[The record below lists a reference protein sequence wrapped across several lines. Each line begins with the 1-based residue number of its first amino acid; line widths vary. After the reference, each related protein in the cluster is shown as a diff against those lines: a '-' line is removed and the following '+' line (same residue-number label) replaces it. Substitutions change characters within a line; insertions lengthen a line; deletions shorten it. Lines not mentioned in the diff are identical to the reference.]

1 MTWPVTGPQGD
12 HMDSAP
18 QKMTAAQISG
28 VAAMMLG
35 TLVIANDFTALN
47 VALPAIEKAFQVDVT
62 TAQWVITG
70 YVLVFGVFI
79 VTAGRLADM
88 FGRRRIFFI
97 GMTIFALFSLI
108 GAMATDVWMLLI
120 SRAIMGIGG
129 SMVWPAMLGITFSL
143 VPEDKA
149 ALAGGLILGFA
160 GIGNAMGPMLGGVFT
175 EYLSWRWI
183 FYINVPVAIIAILV
197 TLSVVPKDRV
207 ENIEKT
213 VDYPGIMTLSL
224 GLFALLLLL
233 DIGADLGWLSPVV
246 FGLLGLAVAAICLFF
261 MVERRAGPKALVPKE
276 IMDNS
281 AFKTS
286 IAVIL
291 TINVIYFA
299 SLFYLPQFMVKELKF
314 SAAQAGVGLL
324 PILAMFAVTSFI
336 AGPLFNRLGPK
347 LMVTIGSGCLSLGI
361 LILSFLDASTTYAGL
376 VPGMMILGIGLGF
389 FFSSITTVGIT
400 AVDPS
405 QSSLAGAIL
414 YMFQNAGGAIG
425 LGLNT
430 AIVVSAPTLL
440 EGIRWAFAVDAAL
453 GAVGVIICVTLVDGP
468 VTRERIAAFFRKE
481 KDGET

>member
-1 MTWPVTGPQGD
+1 
-12 HMDSAP
+12 MDSAP

-28 VAAMMLG
+28 LAAMMLG
-35 TLVIANDFTALN
+35 TLVICNDFTALN

-108 GAMATDVWMLLI
+108 GALSTDVWMLLI

-143 VPEDKA
+143 IPEDKA

-160 GIGNAMGPMLGGVFT
+160 GIGNAMGPMLGGAFT

-197 TLSVVPKDRV
+197 TLSAVPKDQV
-207 ENIEKT
+207 DDIEKT

-224 GLFALLLLL
+224 GLFGFLLLL

-246 FGLLGLAVAAICLFF
+246 LGLLGLAVAALCIFF

-276 IMDNS
+276 IMEND

-314 SAAQAGVGLL
+314 SPAQAGVGLL

-336 AGPLFNRLGPK
+336 AGQLFNRFGPK
-347 LMVTIGSGCLSLGI
+347 LMVTIGSGCLTLGI

-400 AVDPS
+400 SVDPS

-440 EGIRWAFAVDAAL
+440 EGIRRAFIVDAAL
-453 GAVGVIICVTLVDGP
+453 GTVGVIICLTLVDGP
-468 VTRERIAAFFRKE
+468 VTRERIAAFFRKKE
-481 KDGET
+481 EDQT

>member
-160 GIGNAMGPMLGGVFT
+160 GIGNAMGPMLGGAFT

-183 FYINVPVAIIAILV
+183 FYINVPVAIIAIMV
-197 TLSVVPKDRV
+197 TLSVVPKDRM

-246 FGLLGLAVAAICLFF
+246 FGLLGLAVAALCLFF

-281 AFKTS
+281 AFKS
-286 IAVIL
+286 AIAVIL

-324 PILAMFAVTSFI
+324 PILAMFAVTSFV
-336 AGPLFNRLGPK
+336 AGSLFNQLGPK

-361 LILSFLDASTTYAGL
+361 LILSFLDVSTTYAGL

-481 KDGET
+481 

>member
-1 MTWPVTGPQGD
+1 
-12 HMDSAP
+12 MDKVP

-28 VAAMMLG
+28 LAAMMLG
-35 TLVIANDFTALN
+35 TLVICNDFTALN
-47 VALPAIEKAFQVDVT
+47 VALPAIEKTFHVDVT

-70 YVLVFGVFI
+70 YVLVFGVSV

-108 GAMATDVWMLLI
+108 GAMATDVWVLLVA
-120 SRAIMGIGG
+120 RGVMGIGG
-129 SMVWPAMLGITFSL
+129 AMVWPAMLGITFSL

-197 TLSVVPKDRV
+197 TLSVVPKDQT
-207 ENIEKT
+207 EDIEKT
-213 VDYPGIMTLSL
+213 VDYPGIITLSL
-224 GLFALLLLL
+224 GLFALLLVL
-233 DIGADLGWLSPVV
+233 DVGAGLGWFSPAI
-246 FGLLGLAVAAICLFF
+246 FGLLGLSVVAICSFF
-261 MVERRAGPKALVPKE
+261 MVERRAGPGALVPKAIRE
-276 IMDNS
+276 NS

-299 SLFYLPQFMVKELKF
+299 SLFYLPQFMVKVLKF

-336 AGPLFNRLGPK
+336 AGPLYGRLGPK
-347 LMVTIGSGCLSLGI
+347 LMVTIGSACLSLGI
-361 LILSFLDASTTYAGL
+361 LILAFLDASTTYVGL
-376 VPGMMILGIGLGF
+376 VPGMMILGVGLGF

-400 AVDPS
+400 SVDPS

-430 AIVVSAPTLL
+430 AVVVSAPTLV
-440 EGIRWAFAVDAAL
+440 EGIRRAFIMDAVL
-453 GAVGVIICVTLVDGP
+453 GAVGVVICLTLVDGP
-468 VTRERIAAFFRKE
+468 ITAARIAAFFRREKE
-481 KDGET
+481 DES